1 VLIDSDVL
9 IWYIRGNENAKRIVA
24 KAIPFNIS
32 VVSYM
37 ELVQGMR
44 NKKELVLLKKY
55 LKLWEVEIIQIT
67 SEISEMAMD
76 FVEKYFLSNSMELQ
90 DALIASTSLI
100 HNEILLTGNEK
111 HYQFLPNI
119 QINRFVP

>member
-1 VLIDSDVL
+1 MLIDSDVL
-9 IWYIRGNENAKRIVA
+9 IWYMRGNENAKRIVA
-24 KAIPFNIS
+24 KAVPFNIS
-32 VVSYM
+32 VVCYM

-55 LKLWEVEIIQIT
+55 LKLWEVEIVQIT

-90 DALIASTSLI
+90 DALIASTSLV

-111 HYQFLPNI
+111 HYQFLPKI

>member
-9 IWYIRGNENAKRIVA
+9 IWYMRGNEKSKRIVA
-24 KAIPFNIS
+24 KAIPFKIS

-44 NKKELVLLKKY
+44 NKKELALLKKY
-55 LKLWEVEIIQIT
+55 LKLWEVEIIHIT
-67 SEISEMAMD
+67 NEISAKAMN
-76 FVEKYFLSNSMELQ
+76 FVEEYFLSNSMELQ

-100 HNEILLTGNEK
+100 HNEIILTGNDK

-119 QINRFVP
+119 QINKFLA

>member
-1 VLIDSDVL
+1 MLIDSDVL
-9 IWYIRGNENAKRIVA
+9 IWYMRGNENAKRIVA

-55 LKLWEVEIIQIT
+55 LKLWEVEIVQIT

-111 HYQFLPNI
+111 HYQFLPKI

>member
-1 VLIDSDVL
+1 VLIDTDVL
-9 IWYIRGNENAKRIVA
+9 IWYMRGNENAKRIVTR
-24 KAIPFNIS
+24 AIPFRIS

-44 NKKELVLLKKY
+44 DKKELALLKKY
-55 LKLWEVEIIQIT
+55 LKLWEVEVIQIT
-67 SEISEMAMD
+67 KEISAMAMN

-100 HNEILLTGNEK
+100 YDEVIITGNEK
-111 HYQFLPNI
+111 HYKFLPGI
-119 QINRFVP
+119 QINRFIP

>member
-1 VLIDSDVL
+1 
-9 IWYIRGNENAKRIVA
+9 KRIVA
-24 KAIPFNIS
+24 KAVPFNIS
-32 VVSYM
+32 VVCYM

-55 LKLWEVEIIQIT
+55 LKLWEVEIVQIT

-90 DALIASTSLI
+90 DALIASTSLV

-111 HYQFLPNI
+111 HYQFLPKI

>member
-9 IWYIRGNENAKRIVA
+9 IWYMRGNENAKRIVA
-24 KAIPFNIS
+24 KAVPFNIS
-32 VVSYM
+32 VVCYM

-55 LKLWEVEIIQIT
+55 LKLWEVEIVQIT

-90 DALIASTSLI
+90 DALIASTSLV

-111 HYQFLPNI
+111 HYQFLPKI

>member
-55 LKLWEVEIIQIT
+55 LKLWEVEIVQIT

-119 QINRFVP
+119 QINKFVP

>member
-1 VLIDSDVL
+1 MLIDSDVL
-9 IWYIRGNENAKRIVA
+9 IWYMRGNENAKRIVA
-24 KAIPFNIS
+24 KAIPFKIS

-55 LKLWEVEIIQIT
+55 LKLWEVEIVHIT
-67 SEISEMAMD
+67 NEISAKAMN
-76 FVEKYFLSNSMELQ
+76 FVEEYFLSNSMELQ

-100 HNEILLTGNEK
+100 HNEIILTGNDK

-119 QINRFVP
+119 QINKFLA